1 VADGR
6 LIYPMLAMVLL
17 TFSTLVR
24 LVLARRASVAEGV
37 VSACYFKVYQGSTEP
52 EASAQLARHFTN
64 LFEAPVLFY
73 AACISALAIHATGTP
88 FLALAWVYVL
98 LRITHTYVHT
108 GKNVLNSRIL
118 AYFSS
123 WLVVLAMWTLLAIT
137 AWA

>member
-1 VADGR
+1 MADGR

-24 LVLARRASVAEGV
+24 LFLARHASVAEGV
-37 VSACYFKVYQGSTEP
+37 VSASYFKVYQGSPEP

-73 AACISALAIHATGTP
+73 AACISAMAIHATGTP

-98 LRITHTYVHT
+98 LRIAHTYVHT

-123 WLVVLAMWTLLAIT
+123 WLVLLAMWTLLATT
-137 AWA
+137 A

>member
-1 VADGR
+1 MADAR
-6 LIYPMLAMVLL
+6 LIYPMLVMVLL

-24 LVLARRASVAEGV
+24 LFLARRKSVIEGA
-37 VSACYFKVYQGSTEP
+37 VSPAFFKVYQGSAEP

-73 AACISALAIHATGTP
+73 AACVAAMAIHATGTP
-88 FLALAWVYVL
+88 FLALAWAYVV
-98 LRITHTYVHT
+98 LRIAHTFVHT

-123 WLVVLAMWTLLAIT
+123 WVVLLLMWALLAL
-137 AWA
+137 AASA

>member
-1 VADGR
+1 MADGR

-24 LVLARRASVAEGV
+24 LFLARRKSVVERLVIPA
-37 VSACYFKVYQGSTEP
+37 YFKVYQGGAEP

-73 AACISALAIHATGTP
+73 AACLSAMAIHATGTP
-88 FLALAWVYVL
+88 FLALAWAYVL
-98 LRITHTYVHT
+98 LRLAHTIVHT
-108 GKNVLNSRIL
+108 GNNVLNSRIL

-123 WLVVLAMWTLLAIT
+123 WVVLLLMWTLLAI
-137 AWA
+137 AASA

>member
-1 VADGR
+1 VVDGR
-6 LIYPMLAMVLL
+6 LIYPMLVMVLL

-24 LVLARRASVAEGV
+24 LFLARRASVVAGA
-37 VSACYFKVYQGSTEP
+37 VSATYFKVYQGGAEP

-73 AACISALAIHATGTP
+73 AACISAMAIHATGTP
-88 FLALAWVYVL
+88 FLALAWTYVL
-98 LRITHTYVHT
+98 LRVAHTYVHT

-123 WLVVLAMWTLLAIT
+123 WFVLLAMWALLAI
-137 AWA
+137 AAAA

>member
-1 VADGR
+1 MADGR

-24 LVLARRASVAEGV
+24 LFLARRASVAEGV
-37 VSACYFKVYQGSTEP
+37 VSASYFKVYQGSTEP

-73 AACISALAIHATGTP
+73 AACISAMAIHATGTP
-88 FLALAWVYVL
+88 FLALAWLYVL
-98 LRITHTYVHT
+98 LRIAHTYVHT

-123 WLVVLAMWTLLAIT
+123 WLVLLAMWTLLAIT
-137 AWA
+137 A

>member
-24 LVLARRASVAEGV
+24 LFLARRASVAEGV
-37 VSACYFKVYQGSTEP
+37 VSAAYFKVYQGSPEP

-73 AACISALAIHATGTP
+73 AACISAMAIHATGTP

-98 LRITHTYVHT
+98 LRIAHTYVHT

-123 WLVVLAMWTLLAIT
+123 WLVLLAMWTLLAIT
-137 AWA
+137 A

>member
-1 VADGR
+1 MADGR
-6 LIYPMLAMVLL
+6 LIYPMLVMVLL

-24 LVLARRASVAEGV
+24 LFLARRKSVVERL
-37 VSACYFKVYQGSTEP
+37 VSPAYFKVYQGGAEP

-73 AACISALAIHATGTP
+73 AACISAMAIHATGTP
-88 FLALAWVYVL
+88 FLALAWAYVL
-98 LRITHTYVHT
+98 LRLAHTIVHT

-123 WLVVLAMWTLLAIT
+123 WVVLLAMWTLLAI
-137 AWA
+137 AASA

>member
-1 VADGR
+1 MADGR
-6 LIYPMLAMVLL
+6 LIYPMSVMVLL

-24 LVLARRASVAEGV
+24 LFLARRKSVIEGL
-37 VSACYFKVYQGSTEP
+37 VSATYFKVYQGGAEP

-73 AACISALAIHATGTP
+73 AACISAMAIHATGTA
-88 FLALAWVYVL
+88 FLALAWAYVL
-98 LRITHTYVHT
+98 LRIAHTFVHT

-123 WLVVLAMWTLLAIT
+123 WVVLLLMWTLLAI
-137 AWA
+137 AAAA

>member
-24 LVLARRASVAEGV
+24 LFLARRASVAEGV
-37 VSACYFKVYQGSTEP
+37 VSASYFKVYQGSTEP

-73 AACISALAIHATGTP
+73 AACISAMAIHATGTP
-88 FLALAWVYVL
+88 FLALAWLYVL
-98 LRITHTYVHT
+98 LRIAHTYVHT

-123 WLVVLAMWTLLAIT
+123 WLVLLAMWTLLAIT
-137 AWA
+137 A